1 VRNGIDRLLKAWPLI
16 LVIVAAIVAATEIRL
31 VAAENAKD
39 IDRLNRQAEELQ
51 GVLKNQAEVNG
62 RIDERTLNIQAQLNL
77 VIQQL
82 REAARRA
89 DESGR

>member
-1 VRNGIDRLLKAWPLI
+1 VRNGVDRLLKAWPLI